1 LAINMPLDLHDPS
14 RGVFDNILEGLGN
27 TPLVKLNRIT
37 QTIRT
42 PIYGKA
48 EYLSPGGSVKDRI
61 GVAIIEA
68 AEKSGDLKPGG
79 TVVEATAGNTGVAL
93 AMAATIKGYKMVF
106 ALPDKMSGE
115 KIRLLRAFGAR
126 IVITP
131 TAVPPDHPDYY
142 VNTAKKIAEETPNAV
157 FANQFYNRANTE
169 AHYATTGPE
178 IWDQTQGQIAALVAG
193 AATGGT
199 VSGAGRFL
207 KEKNPDVRIVVA
219 DPVGSILKEY
229 LETKV
234 VGEGKTYM
242 VEGIGMDKVPG
253 ALDIEYVD
261 EVRNVSDKQT
271 FQMARRLTRDE
282 GLFVGG
288 STGAIVTVA
297 LDIAR
302 ELDDPDHCVVAL
314 LCDLGERY
322 LSKFH
327 SNEWMQENRMFDD
340 ERVEAGYLLE
350 RKFREDVPTLIKI
363 DCRGTVRDALK
374 LMEEYNVSQIPVIED
389 GEQKGTL
396 SEGTL
401 LNRVLSEPEALDKPL
416 TGYLE
421 APFPTVEEDANMKSV
436 IEHLTTGQPALLVR
450 RGGEFVGI
458 LTKFDVLHYLT
469 NGGQQ

>member
-1 LAINMPLDLHDPS
+1 MPLDLHDPS

-27 TPLVKLNRIT
+27 TPLIKLNRIT
-37 QTIRT
+37 QDIRT
-42 PIYGKA
+42 PVYGKA

-68 AEKSGDLKPGG
+68 AEKAGDLKPGG

-93 AMAATIKGYKMVF
+93 AMAATIKGYRTVF

-142 VNTAKKIAEETPNAV
+142 VNTAKKIAEDTPNAV

-169 AHYATTGPE
+169 AHYAATGPE
-178 IWDQTQGQIAALVAG
+178 IWEQTQGKIAALVAG

-199 VSGAGRFL
+199 ISGTGRFL
-207 KEKNPDVRIVVA
+207 KEQNPDVRIVVA

-229 LETKV
+229 KETGV
-234 VGEGKTYM
+234 IGEGKTYM
-242 VEGIGMDKVPG
+242 VEGVGMDKVPG

-261 EVRNVSDKQT
+261 EVRNVSDKQA
-271 FQMARRLTRDE
+271 FRMARRLTRDE

-288 STGAIVTVA
+288 STGTIVTVA
-297 LDIAR
+297 LDVAR
-302 ELDDPDHCVVAL
+302 ELDDPDLCVVAL

-327 SNEWMQENRMFDD
+327 SDEWMRENRMLDD

-350 RKFREDVPTLIKI
+350 RKIREDVPALIKI
-363 DCRGTVRDALK
+363 DCTGTVRDALN
-374 LMEEYNVSQIPVIED
+374 LMEEYNVSQIPVIEN

-401 LNRVLSEPEALDKPL
+401 LSRVLSEPEALDKPL

-421 APFPTVEEDANMKSV
+421 APFPAVEEDASMKSV
-436 IEHLTTGQPALLVR
+436 IEHLTTGEHALLVR
-450 RGGEFVGI
+450 RGGQFVGI
-458 LTKFDVLHYLT
+458 ITKFDVLHYLT